1 MTKFKRITAGALAAV
16 MLGCGLTACG
26 GKQTADGGDDVTVF
40 EVWSGDS
47 HSKAT
52 MEKLIENYN
61 QGEGKDKGIRIEYKI
76 QQAQGA
82 FEMAIESGD
91 APDFHTD
98 NVKKGTELDRLV
110 AIESLPGGE
119 EFLKQYEGYL
129 TNGTHTWQGK
139 TYTVPFY
146 VTTFGMVYNKDMFK
160 KYGLVDE
167 NGEPTPPKTYDELRE
182 YAKVLTNT
190 KNQEYG
196 IILPLKNEWFVDSDI
211 KFATMTNQGY
221 MDFNPETGETDF
233 MGYEPIIN
241 MYMGI
246 KEDKSYYP
254 DPEGIDNDTAR
265 AQFAEGNIGMKFAG
279 SYDVG
284 VYSDQFP
291 AKCDWGVAPFPVAN
305 DNVRYKTRMAMD
317 GYLCINKQA
326 TEGKDPEKIME
337 AYKFL
342 VGTDM
347 LKELYRDGKAIPYNS
362 DIVKDVELGDKAM
375 TGWSEFCALVN
386 DSHASWNQPG
396 EVMTG
401 QKFLKQV
408 FLEDIWT
415 GKVETKAA
423 LKDLN
428 DRTTKGR
435 EEWLK
440 ENSEMYKL
448 EDYIVKD
455 ALKPIG

>member
-1 MTKFKRITAGALAAV
+1 MAKFKKFMAGVLAV
-16 MLGCGLTACG
+16 SLIGCGLTACG
-26 GKQTADGGDDVTVF
+26 GKKTANGDGVTVF
-40 EVWSGDS
+40 EVWTNDS

-52 MEKLIENYN
+52 MEKLVDAYN
-61 QGEGKDKGIRIEYKI
+61 KGEGKEKGIRIDYKI

-82 FEMAIESGD
+82 FDMAIESGD

-98 NVKKGTELDRLV
+98 NIKTASELDRIV
-110 AIESLPGGE
+110 PIESLPGGE
-119 EFLKQYEGYL
+119 EFLKQYDGYL
-129 TNGTHTWQGK
+129 TEEKHTWKGK

-167 NGEPTPPKTYDELRE
+167 KGEATPPKTYDELRE
-182 YAKVLTNT
+182 YAKVLTNP

-211 KFATMTNQGY
+211 RFATMANQGY

-233 MGYEPIIN
+233 MGYEPIVN

-246 KEDKSYYP
+246 KADKTYYP

-291 AKCDWGVAPFPVAN
+291 AKCDWGVAPFPVA
-305 DNVRYKTRMAMD
+305 DADVRYKARMAMD
-317 GYLCINKQA
+317 GYLCINKDA
-326 TEGKDPEKIME
+326 TKDKDPEKVMA

-342 VGTDM
+342 VGADI
-347 LKELYRDGKAIPYNS
+347 LRELYKDGKAIPYNW
-362 DIVKDVELGDKAM
+362 DIVKDIDLGDSAP
-375 TGWSEFCALVN
+375 TGWREFCELVQ
-386 DSHASWNQPG
+386 SSQPSWNEPG
-396 EVMTG
+396 AVMTG
-401 QKFLKQV
+401 QKFMKEV

-423 LKDLN
+423 LKDLTE
-428 DRTTKGR
+428 RTAKGR
-435 EEWLK
+435 ADWLA
-440 ENSEMYKL
+440 ENSGTYKI

-455 ALKPIG
+455 ALKPVN